1 MSEKRFEIL
10 EESHIS
16 LRKDLSIMATQT
28 AILDKTLSVFISKM
42 EGQFDGKASEAQTL
56 NSIQSTVNEIHLQ
69 IAKEPHERDRAITAS
84 ADKLWKDLRVVESKG
99 IEYIA
104 KSAAEIKT
112 ELKASLRSHIS
123 LALTLITVIVS
134 VASYAYISNKNSMEY
149 NILQLREESEYI
161 SKKIGRIM
169 ERILLRAVP

>member
-16 LRKDLSIMATQT
+16 LRKDLSTMATQT

-84 ADKLWKDLRVVESKG
+84 ADKLWKDLRVVESKT
-99 IEYIA
+99 IEHIA
-104 KSAAEIKT
+104 ESAIEIKT

-149 NILQLREESEYI
+149 NILQLREESGDI

>member
-16 LRKDLSIMATQT
+16 LRKDLSTMATQT

-42 EGQFDGKASEAQTL
+42 EGQFDGKASDAQTL

-69 IAKEPHERDRAITAS
+69 IAKEPHERDRAITVS
-84 ADKLWKDLRVVESKG
+84 ADKLWKDLRVVESKT
-99 IEYIA
+99 IEHIA
-104 KSAAEIKT
+104 ESAAEIKVD
-112 ELKASLRSHIS
+112 LRSSLRSHIS
-123 LALTLITVIVS
+123 LALTLMVLSGSLAAYT
-134 VASYAYISNKNSMEY
+134 YISNKNSMEY
-149 NILQLREESEYI
+149 NILQLREESRDI
-161 SKKIGRIM
+161 NKKISRIM